1 MNYVL
6 FHAGCMDGLFS
17 AYTVWSKYG
26 EENWTYIPVKY
37 QEPLPDLINPQL
49 IYIVDFSY
57 NKETLK
63 GLSRRCIRLFVI
75 DHHSTAKEE
84 LLSFKNELN
93 ESGAATILF
102 ENSKC
107 GCVLTY
113 NHCFPDIEIPELLS
127 YVQDRDLW
135 KWEWLNSREINEG
148 LRNKIKFHED
158 ILENFKRIDH
168 LLEYWA
174 YEERDLLYMEGK
186 GILNYK
192 DELVNSVAIKVEN
205 KQWVIGSYRYK
216 VGTVNCGVYDLVSE
230 VGNAILLKNQDLHF
244 SMVYTYS
251 IDNGW
256 NVSLR
261 GMDRKDEYGDDI
273 HVGNIAKSLGGG
285 GHKNASSFK
294 TSDNLFFLEYLIHG
308 FP

>member
-6 FHAGCMDGLFS
+6 FHSSCMDGLFS
-17 AYTVWSKYG
+17 AYTVWKKYG

-37 QEPLPDLINPQL
+37 QEPLPDLINPQV

-57 NKETLK
+57 SKEILQ
-63 GLSRRCIRLFVI
+63 GLSRRCIRVFVI
-75 DHHSTAKEE
+75 DHHDSMKDE
-84 LLSFKNELN
+84 LLNLKGNFPYGQIIFN
-93 ESGAATILF
+93 ID
-102 ENSKC
+102 KC

-113 NHCFPDIEIPELLS
+113 NHCFPDLEIPELLS

-135 KWEWLNSREINEG
+135 TWEWLNSREINEG

-168 LLEYWA
+168 ILEYWA

-192 DELVNSVAIKVEN
+192 NELVNGVATHVEN

-216 VGTVNCGVYDLVSE
+216 VGIVNCGVYDLVSE

-244 SMVYTYS
+244 SMIYTYS
-251 IDNGW
+251 IDKGW
-256 NVSLR
+256 NISLR
-261 GMDRKDEYGDDI
+261 GMDRRDEYGDSI
-273 HVGNIAKSLGGG
+273 HVGNIAKSMGGG
-285 GHKNASSFK
+285 GHKNSSNFK
-294 TSDNLFFLEYLIHG
+294 TKDNTLLLEDLIHG